1 MEEKKSKKSIVL
13 LILLIIAIIAI
24 CVMGFFIYSL
34 SSEKSNIEEQLDTA
48 NQQIS
53 DLQNEVNTLQEQ
65 INPTTETTL
74 QNGNYVINGM
84 TVTPDE
90 GSYGI
95 ESITISENNTFSINL
110 PLGTSYI
117 GTYTIDNNTITCNA
131 NQETNLEGGGTA
143 NTELSEAFQ
152 FEIVDSSNLR
162 LLSASNESL
171 NLTVGMLYT
180 LEGSEQSTSAEEN
193 QETNSVDISGVWT
206 FQSGLLND
214 QEVSASDIF
223 GSTDETI
230 IGNLTFNNDGTFS
243 DLIGKTSITDTTQTS
258 GTYTFDGNTINLVYA
273 NNETQTLTYN
283 SADNTIQYPASNYI
297 YVLARNQ

>member
-1 MEEKKSKKSIVL
+1 
-13 LILLIIAIIAI
+13 
-24 CVMGFFIYSL
+24 MGFFIYSI
-34 SSEKSNIEEQLDTA
+34 SDEKSSIEEQLDTA

-65 INPTTETTL
+65 INPTTEAGTL
-74 QNGNYVINGM
+74 QNGNYVISGM

-110 PLGTSYI
+110 PLGTSYL
-117 GTYTIDNNTITCNA
+117 GTYTLDNNTITCNA
-131 NQETNLEGGGTA
+131 SQETNLEGGGSA
-143 NTELSEAFQ
+143 STESTEAFQ

-162 LLSASNESL
+162 FLSSTNESL

-180 LEGSEQSTSAEEN
+180 LEG
-193 QETNSVDISGVWT
+193 TNTEVSQQTDSVDISGTWS
-206 FQSGLLND
+206 FQTGLLND
-214 QEVSASDIF
+214 QEVSANDIF
-223 GSTDETI
+223 GSSDETI
-230 IGNLTFNNDGTFS
+230 IGTLILNSDGTFS

-258 GTYTFDGNTINLVYA
+258 GTYTFDGNTVNLVYA
-273 NNETQTLTYN
+273 NNETKNLTYN

-297 YVLARNQ
+297 YVLAKNQ